1 MFVEEDRYSYNV
13 TKINPAHVY
22 SNLTKT
28 AQNMNTEAATHSFIQ
43 QVSGRCALCQISPPL
58 LKIWQKTKRKLYC
71 SMDCCCC
78 CC

>member
-22 SNLTKT
+22 SNLAKT

-43 QVSGRCALCQISPPL
+43 
-58 LKIWQKTKRKLYC
+58 
-71 SMDCCCC
+71 
-78 CC
+78 